1 MTRQLLVR
9 GECATERGRYAEQ
22 RKQIRGDAAT
32 FQNSSAFT
40 IRLTKET
47 GDIVVR
53 SERLEG
59 VALPLPIEKVG
70 IGTAKL
76 VRGGDVGGGDS
87 GRALHG
93 IDREQLIR
101 SRRRETP
108 QEAGGETGETG
119 AGLGGWGRTAG
130 ASQTR
135 SEAAGPRETV
145 PAGVESVRV

>member
-9 GECATERGRYAEQ
+9 GECATECGSYAEQ
-22 RKQIRGDAAT
+22 RKQVRGDAAT

-47 GDIVVR
+47 GNIVVR

-59 VALPLPIEKVG
+59 MALALPIEKVG

-87 GRALHG
+87 GRELQG
-93 IDREQLIR
+93 IDRDKLIR
-101 SRRRETP
+101 VREQQRP
-108 QEAGGETGETG
+108 QENAIDQTEDGGRCSDAE
-119 AGLGGWGRTAG
+119 R
-130 ASQTR
+130 
-135 SEAAGPRETV
+135 
-145 PAGVESVRV
+145 